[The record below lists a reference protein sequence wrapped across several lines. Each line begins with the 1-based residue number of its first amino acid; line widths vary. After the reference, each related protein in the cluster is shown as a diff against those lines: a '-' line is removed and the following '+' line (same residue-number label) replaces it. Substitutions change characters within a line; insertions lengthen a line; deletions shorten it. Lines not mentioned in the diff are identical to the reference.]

1 LSKRRKSSTQNMK
14 KTFIILFVL
23 SANFIFSQDYFE
35 GKNLYCKSENP
46 EAIRL
51 FNIGIETLYLNRSL
65 DKKYLKKTSDVF
77 FKAYKTDTTFCDAM
91 FFTGYTLR
99 LLNDKGALTC
109 YYMADSLGQNKSVE
123 FKSNLAAE
131 ALRFESEAGIKLARK
146 KYNEIIQYFPNNPEG
161 YYGFAVTSPEI
172 GDVEKGLEN
181 INIAIEKYKYLNKD
195 IKDDVYFLKGVLLAL
210 NKKYEEGLG
219 CLEKSSSSYKKD
231 ENYKIHYSLCLL
243 KVSELKNDE
252 KMKQK
257 AQKFYD
263 KIEHKEQIP
272 KEIKDLLIF

>member
-1 LSKRRKSSTQNMK
+1 MK
-14 KTFIILFVL
+14 KIFFILLILNL
-23 SANFIFSQDYFE
+23 NLTFSQNYFE
-35 GKNLYCKSENP
+35 GKRLYCKSQNA
-46 EAIRL
+46 EALRL

-77 FKAYKTDTTFCDAM
+77 FKAYKIDSTFCDAM

-99 LLNDKGALTC
+99 LLNDKNALVC
-109 YYMADSLGQNKSVE
+109 YYMADSLSNNKAIE

-131 ALRFESEAGIKLARK
+131 ALRFESVEGIKLARK
-146 KYNEIIQYFPNNPEG
+146 KYNEIIQYFPDSPEG

-181 INIAIEKYKYLNKD
+181 INIAIEKYKNTNQ
-195 IKDDVYFLKGVLLAL
+195 IVKDDAIFLKGILLTL
-210 NKKYEEGLG
+210 NRKYEEGLEN
-219 CLEKSSSSYKKD
+219 LEKSFSTYKKD

-243 KVSELKNDE
+243 EVSKLKNDE

-257 AQKFYD
+257 ALKFYE
-263 KIEHKEQIP
+263 KIEFKERIP